1 MHWQPILILA
11 TAIHTENLISNI
23 KTLIVAT
30 NPAEKNEMENLNQY
44 LESKN
49 HELWTDNESRHDAFW
64 PLAMTSIVGVGTL
77 RQNPQLASIFRSKK
91 GGSAIDNKQL
101 WPIWMTEACDKEAA
115 NMQAIFTSS
124 QTWTLSNNVK
134 SVNSANSESKQ
145 IIVRCYL
152 HLWRNFF
159 TLSLASDIKARPLSD
174 VDHSPV
180 VVHHL
185 LDVVIKATTSLLHIV
200 SHLRHTW
207 WEGKQILVTS
217 IARCKIWWEHCAR
230 GKFHIWYSID
240 IFSRNFRPKPM
251 MTHL

>member
-1 MHWQPILILA
+1 MILPHLSYPNNCNFCWKRKKPYWICRDALA
-11 TAIHTENLISNI
+11 TDSYSCDGNSHWKPNFKGSNI

-101 WPIWMTEACDKEAA
+101 WPIWMTEARDKEAA

-124 QTWTLSNNVK
+124 QTWTMSNSVN
-134 SVNSANSESKQ
+134 SVNSANS
-145 IIVRCYL
+145 VR
-152 HLWRNFF
+152 R
-159 TLSLASDIKARPLSD
+159 S
-174 VDHSPV
+174 
-180 VVHHL
+180 
-185 LDVVIKATTSLLHIV
+185 
-200 SHLRHTW
+200 
-207 WEGKQILVTS
+207 
-217 IARCKIWWEHCAR
+217 
-230 GKFHIWYSID
+230 
-240 IFSRNFRPKPM
+240 
-251 MTHL
+251 